1 MEGLGLS
8 QFPRVGVGFCQ
19 IILVLCMQE
28 GWDLMQHH
36 PLKLV
41 HVGCMEGLGPS
52 QYPAK
57 IHSTEVSMY
66 DEKVGRHKS
75 LPSLRMLAIWPGSME
90 ILRSSQFPRSQAS
103 SLHINFDRH
112 FFGHRGLI
120 STAQR
125 SWGKPMEVSFVAAC
139 AIKFCAAIDQQI
151 GFGSHP
157 FVNLQSFVIAQ

>member
-52 QYPAK
+52 QYPANV
-57 IHSTEVSMY
+57 HSTEVSMY
-66 DEKVGRHKS
+66 DVKVGRHKIIAILEDAS
-75 LPSLRMLAIWPGSME
+75 DLAREYGDLE
-90 ILRSSQFPRSQAS
+90 
-103 SLHINFDRH
+103 
-112 FFGHRGLI
+112 
-120 STAQR
+120 
-125 SWGKPMEVSFVAAC
+125 
-139 AIKFCAAIDQQI
+139 
-151 GFGSHP
+151 
-157 FVNLQSFVIAQ
+157 VIAIPQEPG

>member
-52 QYPAK
+52 QYPANV
-57 IHSTEVSMY
+57 HSTGVSMY
-66 DEKVGRHKS
+66 DVKVGRHKIIAILEDAS
-75 LPSLRMLAIWPGSME
+75 DLARECGDLE
-90 ILRSSQFPRSQAS
+90 
-103 SLHINFDRH
+103 
-112 FFGHRGLI
+112 
-120 STAQR
+120 
-125 SWGKPMEVSFVAAC
+125 
-139 AIKFCAAIDQQI
+139 
-151 GFGSHP
+151 
-157 FVNLQSFVIAQ
+157 VIAIPQEPG